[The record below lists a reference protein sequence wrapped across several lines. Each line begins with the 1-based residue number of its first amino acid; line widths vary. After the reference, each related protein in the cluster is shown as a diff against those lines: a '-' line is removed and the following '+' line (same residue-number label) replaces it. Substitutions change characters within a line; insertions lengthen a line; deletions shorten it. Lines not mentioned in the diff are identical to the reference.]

1 MPLEAQLRR
10 ALREA
15 ERPQREAPRGAELG
29 VQRDRLVADA
39 AALTRLA
46 EQPEWGVLDRLL
58 GEHLG
63 RVLTEMRARGLSL
76 AETEALRAE
85 ADALEWLRNRPAALR
100 RAVEDLRAMEAQ
112 QTAAGL
118 PEYPDEIAG

>member
-1 MPLEAQLRR
+1 MPD
-10 ALREA
+10 ALSRD
-15 ERPQREAPRGAELG
+15 G
-29 VQRDRLVADA
+29 VARDRLVADA
-39 AALTRLA
+39 AALARLA
-46 EQPEWGVLDRLL
+46 ETPEWQVLDRLL

-63 RVLTEMRARGLSL
+63 RVLAAMRARGLG
-76 AETEALRAE
+76 AADTEALRAE
-85 ADALEWLRNRPAALR
+85 ADAVEWLRNRPQALR

>member
-1 MPLEAQLRR
+1 MVADN
-10 ALREA
+10 
-15 ERPQREAPRGAELG
+15 G

-46 EQPEWGVLDRLL
+46 ETPEWAVLDRLL

-63 RVLTEMRARGLSL
+63 RVLMAMRGRGLGA

-85 ADALEWLRNRPAALR
+85 ADALEWLRGRPQALR
-100 RAVEDLRAMEAQ
+100 RAVEELRAMEAQ
-112 QTAAGL
+112 RALEEPFRQERVAPAGSA
-118 PEYPDEIAG
+118 EDFPDEIAG

>member
-1 MPLEAQLRR
+1 MPDNLSRDG
-10 ALREA
+10 
-15 ERPQREAPRGAELG
+15 AP
-29 VQRDRLVADA
+29 RDRLVADA

-46 EQPEWGVLDRLL
+46 ETEEWQVLDRLL

-63 RVLTEMRARGLSL
+63 RVLQALRARGLGQ
-76 AETEALRAE
+76 AEGEALRAE
-85 ADALEWLRNRPAALR
+85 ADALEWLRTRPQALR

-112 QTAAGL
+112 QTAVGL

>member
-1 MPLEAQLRR
+1 MDRPEAFPMPDDLSRD
-10 ALREA
+10 
-15 ERPQREAPRGAELG
+15 GSG
-29 VQRDRLVADA
+29 RDRLVADA

-63 RVLTEMRARGLSL
+63 RVLAAMRARGLSL

-85 ADALEWLRNRPAALR
+85 ADAVEWLRNRPQALR

-112 QTAAGL
+112 QAATSL